1 MGSIS
6 AYKLL
11 TVLRNVERILAVE
24 LLTSAQALD
33 FRSEF
38 SPGHGVALAH
48 QSLRREIRHADQDY
62 EVRNDLDQCASML
75 RNGALL
81 KVVENE
87 LGPLN

>member
-6 AYKLL
+6 AFKLL
-11 TVLRNVERILAVE
+11 SVLKNVECILAVE
-24 LLTSAQALD
+24 LLTTAQALD

-48 QSLRREIRHADQDY
+48 QSLRREIKHADQDY
-62 EVRNDLDQCASML
+62 EVRNDLDQCASIL
-75 RNGALL
+75 RSGELL

-87 LGPLN
+87 LGPLR